1 MTVLVIRALGLI
13 LGKIIRDY
21 GSVSDVSDV
30 SDVTTKRHLLLT
42 SLIDVGTSFLTCATT
57 ILLQFSAR
65 KLRNLRNIT

>member
-30 SDVTTKRHLLLT
+30 SDVKKMRQ
-42 SLIDVGTSFLTCATT
+42 V
-57 ILLQFSAR
+57 
-65 KLRNLRNIT
+65 